1 MTEYIH
7 DLRDQ
12 HARLHEF
19 IARAEDRGRR
29 ISEPYTNALCF
40 VYKGRGYDLQQAVY
54 SDGGILRYQHFLR
67 RDGRLLNIGALRKVL
82 ADMSWDLR
90 YANKAEA
97 LYS

>member
-1 MTEYIH
+1 MTEYIN

-19 IARAEDRGRR
+19 VARAEERGRH
-29 ISEPYTNALCF
+29 ISEPYTHTLRF
-40 VYKGRGYDLQQAVY
+40 VYKGREYDLQQAIY
-54 SDGGILRYQHFLR
+54 MDGSVSRYQHFLR

-82 ADMSWDLR
+82 AEMSWDLR

-97 LYS
+97 LYG